1 MYSLSDYLWMIA
13 DHARVAA
20 YAAAIRAVVTPGDR
34 VLDVGAGFGFFSV
47 IAAAAGAQHVDA
59 AETNPA
65 IHLGPRVA
73 AANGCAER
81 ITFHHQDVRQ
91 LSLAIP
97 ADVLIADVRGPT
109 PFGRRS
115 LEVMIDARD
124 RLLRPGGRIIPRAD
138 RVLVAPSRTPAVFR
152 REVHAAHGQ
161 QGIDLAPVEQ
171 IVFDTPMR
179 CLVAPE
185 DLLAEG
191 RLWVTLDYTTVNR
204 SDAGGAVE
212 WRFDSGAAIDGL
224 AVWFETDLGGGC
236 GFSTA
241 ARGRGGRLSPD
252 VHPVPDRGAGV
263 APATRSRWTCRST
276 RSART
281 TSGPGAAGGSAQTR
295 GGSSSSIRIRS
306 PRSSSILR
314 HFPTPPLPPHPRWA
328 PAGKRCSRCW
338 RAWTA
343 IARWRRSPRSSRKN
357 RRICSANRPP
367 RSSSPRNGLTAWP
380 SWSAGDE
387 C

>member
-20 YAAAIRAVVTPGDR
+20 YAAAIRAMVAPGDR
-34 VLDVGAGFGFFSV
+34 VLDVGTGFGFFSV

-97 ADVLIADVRGPT
+97 ADVLIADLRGPT

-185 DLLAEG
+185 DLLADG
-191 RLWVTLDYTTVNR
+191 RLWVTLDYTTVDR

-212 WRFDSGAAIDGL
+212 WRFDAGAAIDGL

-236 GFSTA
+236 GFSTEPGGA
-241 ARGRGGRLSPD
+241 VGAYRQMFIPFRTAVQACAGDRFQVDLSVYQVREHNVWAWRGWRVSTNEGRELVVDQNSLAEIVLDPSALPDTASAATPALGPRGKTLLALLARMDGDRSLATLAAQLAEESPDLFVKPSSALEFAAEWTHRMAQLARGG
-252 VHPVPDRGAGV
+252 
-263 APATRSRWTCRST
+263 
-276 RSART
+276 
-281 TSGPGAAGGSAQTR
+281 
-295 GGSSSSIRIRS
+295 
-306 PRSSSILR
+306 
-314 HFPTPPLPPHPRWA
+314 
-328 PAGKRCSRCW
+328 
-338 RAWTA
+338 
-343 IARWRRSPRSSRKN
+343 
-357 RRICSANRPP
+357 
-367 RSSSPRNGLTAWP
+367 
-380 SWSAGDE
+380 
-387 C
+387 